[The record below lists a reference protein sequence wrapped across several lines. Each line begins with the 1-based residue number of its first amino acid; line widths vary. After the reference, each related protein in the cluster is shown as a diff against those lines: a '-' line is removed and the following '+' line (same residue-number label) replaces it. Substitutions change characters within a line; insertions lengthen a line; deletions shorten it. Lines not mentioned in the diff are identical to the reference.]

1 MRCPAYLVD
10 TKIQQ
15 QQQGTITRREAH
27 FRLPSTG
34 VPHSATYAANS
45 SSSTRYP
52 LRPSSRLV
60 TRCFASVAARCS
72 LLSAL
77 CSLPRLCRRL
87 SERPAAARPTVLPK
101 RAVATGCKKKS
112 PQRKSI
118 DLLRNQYKYI
128 YIYIAR
134 ILFIYSKRNIRE
146 TEYGKRQTEYGKVS
160 HHQSF
165 WLVQIFVNCDC
176 C

>member
-1 MRCPAYLVD
+1 MHCPAYLVD

-72 LLSAL
+72 LL
-77 CSLPRLCRRL
+77 RLCRRL

-112 PQRKSI
+112 PQRNPI

-128 YIYIAR
+128 YIRIYIAR

-146 TEYGKRQTEYGKVS
+146 TANGIRKSVAPSILLACANICE
-160 HHQSF
+160 
-165 WLVQIFVNCDC
+165 L
-176 C
+176 